1 MRKALSKCA
10 ALLLAMTTIAACPL
24 SAEASTLKTEDGI
37 RYIQYDSGEAKP
49 YTGWT
54 TKAGKRYYYKN
65 GIMKKNCWLT
75 VNGRRKYF
83 LTKDGSAAVGK
94 VTVSGV
100 EYNFDD
106 KGQLIPDEWGI
117 TLTASNVTPTGM
129 NIEYLWDGT
138 KTSGEIQ
145 FGASYHLEQYKNG
158 KWERIP
164 TVNEDIIAFI
174 AISYSLTESEP
185 VFVQTEE
192 WSRLYGSL
200 ESGNF
205 RYCTDILDFR
215 RAGDYDSRIYYAYFK
230 I

>member
-1 MRKALSKCA
+1 
-10 ALLLAMTTIAACPL
+10 MTTIAACPL

-65 GIMKKNCWLT
+65 GILKKNCWLT

-83 LTKDGSAAVGK
+83 LTKDGFAAVGK

-100 EYNFDD
+100 EYDFDD

-138 KTSGEIQ
+138 KTSGELQ
-145 FGASYHLEQYKNG
+145 CGESYHLEQYKNG
-158 KWERIP
+158 KWERLPVISD
-164 TVNEDIIAFI
+164 DIIAFI
-174 AISYSLTESEP
+174 AISYSLNENEP
-185 VFVQTEE
+185 FVQTKE
-192 WSRLYGSL
+192 WSDIYGSL
-200 ESGNF
+200 ESGNYRF
-205 RYCTDILDFR
+205 CADVVVFQPPKEALLKT
-215 RAGDYDSRIYYAYFK
+215 YYAYFK

>member
-54 TKAGKRYYYKN
+54 AKAGKRYYYKN

-83 LTKDGSAAVGK
+83 L
-94 VTVSGV
+94 
-100 EYNFDD
+100 D

-138 KTSGEIQ
+138 KTSGELQ
-145 FGASYHLEQYKNG
+145 CGESYYLEQYKNG
-158 KWERIP
+158 KWERLPVISD
-164 TVNEDIIAFI
+164 DIIAFI
-174 AISYSLTESEP
+174 AISYSLNENEP
-185 VFVQTEE
+185 FVQTKE
-192 WSRLYGSL
+192 WSDIYGSL
-200 ESGNF
+200 ESGNYRF
-205 RYCTDILDFR
+205 CADVVVFQPPKEALLKT
-215 RAGDYDSRIYYAYFK
+215 YYAYFK

>member
-1 MRKALSKCA
+1 MPTA
-10 ALLLAMTTIAACPL
+10 AIAVCPL

-37 RYIQYDSGEAKP
+37 RYIQYDSGETKP

-83 LTKDGSAAVGK
+83 LTKDGFAAVGK

-100 EYNFDD
+100 EYDFDD

-138 KTSGEIQ
+138 KTTGEIQ

-158 KWERIP
+158 KWEKLP
-164 TVNEDIIAFI
+164 TVNEDIIAFV

-185 VFVQTEE
+185 VFVQTED
-192 WSRLYGSL
+192 WSKLYGSL
-200 ESGNF
+200 ESGNY

>member
-1 MRKALSKCA
+1 MRKTLSKCA

-65 GIMKKNCWLT
+65 GILKKNCWLT

-83 LTKDGSAAVGK
+83 LTKDGSAVVGK

-100 EYNFDD
+100 EYDFDD

-138 KTSGEIQ
+138 KTSGELQ
-145 FGASYHLEQYKNG
+145 CGESYYLEQYKNG
-158 KWERIP
+158 KWERLPVISD
-164 TVNEDIIAFI
+164 DIIAFI
-174 AISYSLTESEP
+174 AISYSLNENEP
-185 VFVQTEE
+185 FVQTKE
-192 WSRLYGSL
+192 WSDIYGSL
-200 ESGNF
+200 ESGNYRF
-205 RYCTDILDFR
+205 CADVVVFQPPKEALLKT
-215 RAGDYDSRIYYAYFK
+215 YYAYFK

>member
-1 MRKALSKCA
+1 MKKIFGKCA
-10 ALLLAMTTIAACPL
+10 AMFLAVSTIALCPL
-24 SAEASTLKTEDGI
+24 SAEASTLTTENGI
-37 RYIQYDSGEAKP
+37 RYIQYDSGETKP

-54 TKAGKRYYYKN
+54 TKSGKRYYYKN

-75 VNGRRKYF
+75 VNGKKKYF

-100 EYNFDD
+100 EYDFDD

-117 TLTASNVTPTGM
+117 MLTASDVTPTGM
-129 NIEYLWDGT
+129 NVEYLWDGT
-138 KTSGEIQ
+138 KTTGEIQ
-145 FGASYHLEQYKNG
+145 IGASYHLEQYKNG
-158 KWERIP
+158 KWEKLP
-164 TVNEDIIAFI
+164 TVNEDIIAFR

-185 VFVQTEE
+185 VFVQTQE

-200 ESGNF
+200 ESGNYRF
-205 RYCTDILDFR
+205 CTDILDFR
-215 RAGDYDSRIYYAYFK
+215 RAGDYDSKIYYAYFK